1 MRLLPKWLA
10 VDHKKTLMYVIPT
23 TLATV
28 LPFLV
33 GLIVTMTRGKWDGI
47 YPFYASGE
55 FYIYSAALLG
65 PTCFVFF
72 KYNRGIIDSLT
83 VFFFVSG
90 FVAFIASLLYGIL
103 LIDKPNFS
111 LAMLQWSSYII
122 LGYTLLVYYYA
133 CLTGERRSNPDVNGM
148 ERAAVD
154 KIKDSLGGN

>member
-1 MRLLPKWLA
+1 MKFHPSWLA

-28 LPFLV
+28 LPLLM
-33 GLIVTMTRGKWDGI
+33 GLIVTMTRGKWEGI

-72 KYNRGIIDSLT
+72 RFNRGIIDSLT

-90 FVAFIASLLYGIL
+90 FVAFIASFLYGIL
-103 LIDKPNFS
+103 LIDRLNFNP
-111 LAMLQWSSYII
+111 AVLQWSSYII
-122 LGYTLLVYYYA
+122 LGYTLLVHYYA
-133 CLTGERRSNPDVNGM
+133 CLTDERRTNPDVPGM
-148 ERAAVD
+148 ERVAID
-154 KIKDSLGGN
+154 EIKDSLEGN